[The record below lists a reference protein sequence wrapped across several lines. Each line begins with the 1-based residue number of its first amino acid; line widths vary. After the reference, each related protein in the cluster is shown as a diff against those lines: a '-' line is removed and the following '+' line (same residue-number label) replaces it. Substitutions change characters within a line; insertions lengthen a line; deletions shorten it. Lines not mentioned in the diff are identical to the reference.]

1 MADRRIH
8 AVPWRVAGA
17 SPRLQDTTM
26 PWCET
31 CSRFLN
37 PNSLNADGSCPTCG
51 RVVAEPAPPGASAET
66 VKAPWHFKL
75 LLAAVVIYLV
85 WRVIQMI
92 SWVVT

>member
-1 MADRRIH
+1 
-8 AVPWRVAGA
+8 
-17 SPRLQDTTM
+17 M

-51 RVVAEPAPPGASAET
+51 RVVAEPHRPGAADEAPP
-66 VKAPWHFKL
+66 KAPWHFKL
-75 LLAAVVIYLV
+75 LLLAVVIYLT
-85 WRVIQMI
+85 WRFVQII